1 MDHICSWMGEHK
13 PIRTQGLKQYGNMF
27 SKENYCNGGCW
38 NDFYLIEFALCK
50 TELSIKTTWLL
61 EVFRFLLLEQ
71 CQVSNL
77 SVFLVCDVCLVC
89 VLRARTYHDGAT
101 PTAGEAPFNTFD
113 QSCLAT
119 MRCRRKTF
127 LLARNSQAKCIW
139 IHAASKPRERSKCE
153 RALVLFPKL
162 MDFEKLQ
169 GLGREYISF
178 GIYNAIYFGMY
189 RFWNISTLVYIGIYN
204 AIF

>member
-1 MDHICSWMGEHK
+1 MEACFPRKTIAKVVAGMTSISLNLHSVKQNYPLKRPDYWKFSASSA
-13 PIRTQGLKQYGNMF
+13 RTMP
-27 SKENYCNGGCW
+27 
-38 NDFYLIEFALCK
+38 
-50 TELSIKTTWLL
+50 SIKLIS
-61 EVFRFLLLEQ
+61 F
-71 CQVSNL
+71 
-77 SVFLVCDVCLVC
+77 FLVCDVCLVC

-119 MRCRRKTF
+119 MRCRRKTL

-139 IHAASKPRERSKCE
+139 IHAASKPRECSKCE

-178 GIYNAIYFGMY
+178 GIYNAIF
-189 RFWNISTLVYIGIYN
+189 
-204 AIF
+204 

>member
-1 MDHICSWMGEHK
+1 METCFPRKTIATVVAGMTSISLNLHSVK
-13 PIRTQGLKQYGNMF
+13 QNYPLKRPDYWKF
-27 SKENYCNGGCW
+27 SA
-38 NDFYLIEFALCK
+38 FF
-50 TELSIKTTWLL
+50 
-61 EVFRFLLLEQ
+61 
-71 CQVSNL
+71 CQNNAKYQTYQF
-77 SVFLVCDVCLVC
+77 FLVCDVCLVC